1 MKLIIVGYWF
11 RFLGEVKIFLISER
25 RCPMRGG
32 GIFRKGRSV
41 YSPSVFSFPNTRFQ
55 KFKNN
60 LLAAS

>member
-1 MKLIIVGYWF
+1 MKLIIVVYWF
-11 RFLGEVKIFLISER
+11 GFLREVKIFLISEG
-25 RCPMRGG
+25 RCPIRVG

-41 YSPSVFSFPNTRFQ
+41 YSRSVFSFSNTRFQ